1 MRITGRVQPGPPFSD
16 LAVLAFANCLGCG
29 AAAAVLLLTG
39 SQFDWSKENWM
50 KRIVLAAQHLRHS
63 GRRYMRACCRESRGV
78 LEATRR

>member
-50 KRIVLAAQHLRHS
+50 KRIVLAARQSASFRS
-63 GRRYMRACCRESRGV
+63 TIYESV
-78 LEATRR
+78 LYRKPKSFRWQ

>member
-50 KRIVLAAQHLRHS
+50 K
-63 GRRYMRACCRESRGV
+63 
-78 LEATRR
+78 